1 MKDEA
6 HQDGQQA
13 DDAVHALH
21 GRLRRMP
28 GILPVCLQDFLH
40 GGQSALREVRRG
52 NRHSPSRLREGLFL
66 CVCCGKC
73 YGDAYLAHSTQTP
86 RSASDRVLVR
96 LNTGALLKRATL
108 ERKKYAGGE
117 SHKRSTSSNHTS
129 LTLVFLGRFPMRP
142 VTQSAS
148 SCGLASWTGQYLLT
162 CFTRVCFGVMQGVG
176 FLTSVT
182 FDL

>member
-52 NRHSPSRLREGLFL
+52 NRHSPSRLREGLF
-66 CVCCGKC
+66 VWV
-73 YGDAYLAHSTQTP
+73 ATQLRE
-86 RSASDRVLVR
+86 RSERNKNPPAMRVEDKKLYKKHLSR
-96 LNTGALLKRATL
+96 L
-108 ERKKYAGGE
+108 Y
-117 SHKRSTSSNHTS
+117 
-129 LTLVFLGRFPMRP
+129 
-142 VTQSAS
+142 
-148 SCGLASWTGQYLLT
+148 
-162 CFTRVCFGVMQGVG
+162 
-176 FLTSVT
+176 
-182 FDL
+182 

>member
-52 NRHSPSRLREGLFL
+52 NRHSPSRLREGLFV
-66 CVCCGKC
+66 CVCVMYTLRKHLV
-73 YGDAYLAHSTQTP
+73 AQTVVHL
-86 RSASDRVLVR
+86 SA
-96 LNTGALLKRATL
+96 
-108 ERKKYAGGE
+108 
-117 SHKRSTSSNHTS
+117 
-129 LTLVFLGRFPMRP
+129 
-142 VTQSAS
+142 
-148 SCGLASWTGQYLLT
+148 
-162 CFTRVCFGVMQGVG
+162 
-176 FLTSVT
+176 
-182 FDL
+182 